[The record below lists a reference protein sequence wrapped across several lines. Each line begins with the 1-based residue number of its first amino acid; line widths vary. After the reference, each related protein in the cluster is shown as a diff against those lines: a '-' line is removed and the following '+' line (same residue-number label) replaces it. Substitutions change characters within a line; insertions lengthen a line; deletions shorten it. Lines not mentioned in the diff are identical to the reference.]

1 MKHKGE
7 NLETHT
13 SPEDGPRDG
22 DKMLLDPLLN
32 KAVLQP
38 SNGLNTNKELKIQ
51 GERLSFSR

>member
-1 MKHKGE
+1 MNHKGE

-13 SPEDGPRDG
+13 SPEDAPRDG
-22 DKMLLDPLLN
+22 EKMLVDHLHN
-32 KAVLQP
+32 KALLQP